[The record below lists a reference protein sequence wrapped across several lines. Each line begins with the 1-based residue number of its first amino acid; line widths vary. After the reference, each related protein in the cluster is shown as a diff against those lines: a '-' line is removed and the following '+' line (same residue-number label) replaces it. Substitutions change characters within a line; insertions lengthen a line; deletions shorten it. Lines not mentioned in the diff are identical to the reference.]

1 MKNILASIEELYH
14 MDYSDMAIAN
24 ELDIPIEIVEEAVI
38 YLQEDAYYRDQAEL
52 EHQLI
57 HSVVWSS
64 LGGACPCAQE
74 QAHATDT
81 PI

>member
-24 ELDIPIEIVEEAVI
+24 ELDIPIEFVEEVVI

-52 EHQLI
+52 EDQLI
-57 HSVVWSS
+57 QSVV
-64 LGGACPCAQE
+64 
-74 QAHATDT
+74 
-81 PI
+81 

>member
-1 MKNILASIEELYH
+1 MSNMKNILASIQELYH

-24 ELDIPIEIVEEAVI
+24 ELAIPIEIVEEAVI

-57 HSVVWSS
+57 RSVV
-64 LGGACPCAQE
+64 
-74 QAHATDT
+74 
-81 PI
+81 